1 MATKSSDG
9 RMCVWRFVS
18 SSSSGGG
25 GGGSEGSPGAALEA
39 VAVWKVPH
47 CSGTGSWANRCH
59 FGTTRDGRYIAV
71 VSRQVVG
78 GLLIGSVQG
87 RLGRR
92 FALLQATWP
101 DLHQVLEPRSRPCW
115 SAGQQQGRLLCI

>member
-1 MATKSSDG
+1 MQRFLPGGRVATKSSDG

-25 GGGSEGSPGAALEA
+25 GGGSEGSPLAALEA

-47 CSGTGSWANRCH
+47 CSGTGGWANRCH

-71 VSRQVVG
+71 VSQR
-78 GLLIGSVQG
+78 
-87 RLGRR
+87 
-92 FALLQATWP
+92 AA
-101 DLHQVLEPRSRPCW
+101 C
-115 SAGQQQGRLLCI
+115 